1 MKTTETT
8 TNDMT
13 TRAPTISPE
22 ALAQLG
28 DGEIAYVKQIRSE
41 EVAALYPQA
50 PQIAPGTQL
59 FALHAAD
66 GTPIMLTDTR
76 EAAVANAWSHELET
90 VSVH

>member
-1 MKTTETT
+1 MKPTTDHT
-8 TNDMT
+8 TN
-13 TRAPTISPE
+13 PQISLE
-22 ALAQLG
+22 ALAHLG
-28 DGEIAYVKQIRSE
+28 DGQIAYIKPITSE
-41 EVAALYPQA
+41 EVAALFPQA
-50 PQIAPGTQL
+50 PKIAPGTQL

>member
-1 MKTTETT
+1 MKTDLMGAV
-8 TNDMT
+8 N
-13 TRAPTISPE
+13 PNISPE
-22 ALAQLG
+22 ALAHLG
-28 DGEIAYVKQIRSE
+28 DGEIAYIKPISSE
-41 EVAALYPQA
+41 QVAALFPQA
-50 PQIAPGTQL
+50 PKIAPGVQL